1 MAEYL
6 NLTTMSYLGEGKYDI
21 PRIKPIYNYNESD
34 WKGFSKVLS
43 HDVLEN
49 ESVHFFN
56 DDEHFERLWT
66 CPKRYV
72 PVLKQFKYVLSPD
85 FSVYTDYPVAL
96 QIYNHYRKHWLG
108 RYFQDNGIKVIPTIA
123 WSDEQSFKWCFDGE
137 PKNAIVA
144 VSNVGCMKVK
154 EAHRLFEI
162 GYQEM
167 LKQLTPKLV
176 LVFGETIEDY
186 GGNIL
191 HIKTESCL
199 RRINDNNRV

>member
-1 MAEYL
+1 
-6 NLTTMSYLGEGKYDI
+6 
-21 PRIKPIYNYNESD
+21 
-34 WKGFSKVLS
+34 
-43 HDVLEN
+43 
-49 ESVHFFN
+49 
-56 DDEHFERLWT
+56 
-66 CPKRYV
+66 
-72 PVLKQFKYVLSPD
+72 
-85 FSVYTDYPVAL
+85 
-96 QIYNHYRKHWLG
+96 
-108 RYFQDNGIKVIPTIA
+108 
-123 WSDEQSFKWCFDGE
+123 
-137 PKNAIVA
+137 
-144 VSNVGCMKVK
+144 MKVK